1 MSVPHVVF
9 RAEKG
14 PHFSDNNAVMV
25 ISLESDGFG
34 IKVHRVG
41 AGHAFCVLPYRIS
54 SVWGRVAYER
64 EMLLMV
70 FYHVSSS

>member
-34 IKVHRVG
+34 IKVASCRSRARVLC
-41 AGHAFCVLPYRIS
+41 FTL
-54 SVWGRVAYER
+54 
-64 EMLLMV
+64 
-70 FYHVSSS
+70 